1 MSAAGQT
8 LQQIRP
14 SMQRALLDTDRME
27 VRWNLPLAIS
37 LRGHKRASDNR
48 RGVSAAIFCVRR
60 MIPMDRKRPVDPH
73 IGQRLKEYRQ
83 HRGMTVR
90 ELAGANQPL

>member
-14 SMQRALLDTDRME
+14 SIQRALLDTDRME

-37 LRGHKRASDNR
+37 LR
-48 RGVSAAIFCVRR
+48 
-60 MIPMDRKRPVDPH
+60 
-73 IGQRLKEYRQ
+73 
-83 HRGMTVR
+83 T
-90 ELAGANQPL
+90 